1 MSPRCIQATREKLLQ
16 PPQTP
21 DDFQL
26 AGSGVRLHVRGSVPS
41 LTGHIRCHTHDPWE
55 SLRQRQP
62 CVGATEK
69 LCARPPKSFRK
80 DFKTKREKKTE
91 ITCPN

>member
-1 MSPRCIQATREKLLQ
+1 MSPRCTQATREKLLQ

-26 AGSGVRLHVRGSVPS
+26 VGSGVRLHVRGSVPS

-62 CVGATEK
+62 CVSATEK

-80 DFKTKREKKTE
+80 DFKTKQEKKTE
-91 ITCPN
+91 ITYPN